1 LYKQP
6 LLGAV
11 LHYQNTDIKIIMK
24 PIKLIVGLGN
34 PGIKYVQTRHNA
46 GFEFIDAVC
55 DKYGFSLK
63 ENKKFHGFAEKVNIN
78 GHTVWLLKPDTFM
91 NHSGKSV
98 VSLAMFYKI
107 SMEEVLVV
115 YDELDLPPGSV
126 KLKKGGGH
134 GGHNGLRDIIALSGS
149 KDFYRLRLGIGH
161 PGHKSKVISW
171 VLNRA
176 SKEDEI
182 SIDRAIDKGVSVL
195 EDILNGDLEKAT
207 KTLHTKE

>member
-1 LYKQP
+1 
-6 LLGAV
+6 
-11 LHYQNTDIKIIMK
+11 MK

-55 DKYGFSLK
+55 DKYGFS
-63 ENKKFHGFAEKVNIN
+63 F
-78 GHTVWLLKPDTFM
+78 D
-91 NHSGKSV
+91 SV
-98 VSLAMFYKI
+98 TGEMRNLVAAMFYKI